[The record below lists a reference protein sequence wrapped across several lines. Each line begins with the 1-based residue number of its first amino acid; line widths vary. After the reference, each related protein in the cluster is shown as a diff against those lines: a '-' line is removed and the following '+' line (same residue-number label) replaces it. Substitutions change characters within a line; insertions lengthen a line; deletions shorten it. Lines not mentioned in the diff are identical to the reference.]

1 MKSVKFLS
9 VFLFLLVII
18 FAGCQRND
26 IPVNVDQQDNT
37 ATLDKTDWDFPGG
50 VPVVITESND
60 ASGNE
65 IVIYSRSNNGS
76 LSYTGSF
83 PTGGTGS
90 GDGLGS
96 QGAVVLK
103 GRYIF
108 AVNAGSNDVSV
119 LKFQDNNNVIM
130 IDRQAS
136 GGMRPISLT
145 VHHNILYVLNAGGE
159 ENITG
164 FRINND
170 GKISQISGST
180 KPLSGTGVG
189 PAQAEFSPNGR
200 FLVVTEKMTNLIDT
214 YTVNHQG
221 IANGPNS
228 QSSTGDT
235 PFGFEFDLWGH
246 LIVSDAY
253 GGNAGAGAMS
263 SYRVGYAGINLISG
277 PVVNNQTAPCWV
289 VVTDDGRFTYTTN
302 AGTGNISGYKI
313 HFNGSLTLFNDGGD
327 TGNTGDGSSP
337 IDMALAGF
345 SKYLY
350 ALGSGTHT
358 ISVFR
363 INRFNGHLTSIQTI
377 TGVSGHAG
385 GLAAN

>member
-1 MKSVKFLS
+1 MKYLKFLS
-9 VFLFLLVII
+9 AFLILFVII
-18 FAGCQRND
+18 FTGCQKND
-26 IPVNVDQQDNT
+26 IPTNVDPQDNNSI
-37 ATLDKTDWDFPGG
+37 LDKADWGFHGG

-60 ASGNE
+60 ASGNA
-65 IVIYSRSNNGS
+65 IVVYSRLNDGN
-76 LSYTGSF
+76 LTYTGSY
-83 PTGGTGS
+83 PTGGMGS

-96 QGAVVLK
+96 QGAVVLA

-108 AVNAGSNDVSV
+108 AVNAGSNDISV
-119 LKFQDNNNVIM
+119 LKFQNNNVTM
-130 IDRQAS
+130 VDQQPS
-136 GGMRPISLT
+136 GGTRPISLT
-145 VHHNILYVLNAGGE
+145 VHRNILYVLNAGGD

-164 FRINND
+164 FKIHGNGN
-170 GKISQISGST
+170 ISQISGST
-180 KPLSGTGVG
+180 RPLSGTGVG
-189 PAQAEFSPNGR
+189 PAQVEFSPNGR

-214 YTVNHQG
+214 YMVNHQG

-228 QSSTGDT
+228 QPSVGDT
-235 PFGFEFDLWGH
+235 PFGFEFDLWGR

-263 SYRVGYAGINLISG
+263 SYRVGYNGINLISG

-289 VVTDDGRFTYTTN
+289 VVTNDGRFTYTTN
-302 AGTGNISGYKI
+302 TGTGNISGYKI
-313 HFNGSLTLFNDGGD
+313 HFNGSITLFNDGG
-327 TGNTGDGSSP
+327 NTGSTGEGSSP

-350 ALGSGTHT
+350 ALGAGTHT

-377 TGVSGHAG
+377 TGLPDHAA